1 MWRNIIQQDLCFVFV
16 ILFWD
21 LNGYSSK
28 HFTRHNHGGT
38 EVHFFSTNCNSFL
51 QVTTF
56 LQTATFSYKL
66 QLFSTNQI
74 HFLQTTTRNPII
86 FYKLATF
93 FYNFANFFCNLAT
106 FLEKPQLFHKILI
119 FCSTNHNVFL
129 QSCNN
134 FLQTAACFTN
144 HNHFLQSCNFFL
156 QHFSTNIAT

>member
-1 MWRNIIQQDLCFVFV
+1 MFLLSFFEISMDTHLNILQGIITVAQKC
-16 ILFWD
+16 I
-21 LNGYSSK
+21 
-28 HFTRHNHGGT
+28 
-38 EVHFFSTNCNSFL
+38 SFL
-51 QVTTF
+51 QIATLF
-56 LQTATFSYKL
+56 CKLQLFYKL
-66 QLFSTNQI
+66 QLFPSNCNY
-74 HFLQTTTRNPII
+74 FLQIKSIFYKPQLETPII